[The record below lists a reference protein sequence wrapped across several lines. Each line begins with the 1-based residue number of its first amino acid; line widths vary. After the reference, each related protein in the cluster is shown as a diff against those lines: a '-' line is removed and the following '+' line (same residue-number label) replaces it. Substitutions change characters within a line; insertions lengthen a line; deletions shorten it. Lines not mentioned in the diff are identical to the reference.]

1 MSDLPA
7 FAANF
12 MGEEPELI
20 GEPPRDTCAVT
31 VLVTTYNHE
40 QFIRRCIEG
49 VLSQRFDQRY
59 HLVIHDDASTDGTAA
74 IVREFA
80 AKYPDRIFAILQ
92 RENQYSRGNS
102 QFIGILRSI
111 PTPYVA
117 LCEGDDFW
125 TDDAKLERQWSFM
138 QRNVWCAISHHDV
151 EVLAGPENTAYADE
165 IRHHLRLRR
174 PRHERVV
181 GTALTDGNWIIT
193 CSVMIRT
200 SCIPADLLREVGAR
214 EPNDY
219 LLYSLVTEHGDI
231 GFLPEAMAAYRLHGA
246 NLWSSLPFEERSAAE
261 REVLW
266 FLAAHLSGASA
277 DRVRAR
283 LVGNRIVG

>member
-1 MSDLPA
+1 MSGVPGL
-7 FAANF
+7 AAGF
-12 MGEEPELI
+12 VGEEPELL
-20 GEPPRDTCAVT
+20 GEPPDDSCAVT

-40 QFIRRCIEG
+40 EFIRKCLEG
-49 VLSQRFDQRY
+49 VLSQQFSQRY
-59 HLVIHDDASTDGTAA
+59 RVVVHDDASTDGTAG

-80 AKYPDRIFAILQ
+80 AMYPDRIYAVLQ

-102 QFIGILRSI
+102 QFIGIVRSI

-138 QRNVWCAISHHDV
+138 QRNGWCAISHHDV
-151 EVLAGPENTAYADE
+151 EVVAGPTNTAYADE

-174 PRHERVV
+174 PRRERVT
-181 GTALTDGNWIIT
+181 GLALAGGNWIIT

-200 SCIPADLLREVGAR
+200 SCIPADLLAEVGAR

-219 LLYSLVTEHGDI
+219 LLYSLVSEHGDI
-231 GFLPEAMAAYRLHGA
+231 GFLPEVMAGYRLHGA

-266 FLAAHLSGASA
+266 FLAAHLSGAAA
-277 DRVRAR
+277 DRVRVR
-283 LVGNRIVG
+283 LVGDPRAG